1 LVQNGALKLRLL
13 QDVDAS
19 VLEDGAMLQYS
30 ANHDKFV
37 TRTEIITTTG
47 TLTMNGGEY

>member
-1 LVQNGALKLRLL
+1 
-13 QDVDAS
+13 
-19 VLEDGAMLQYS
+19 MLQYS
-30 ANHDKFV
+30 ASHDKFV